1 MQQVLKKSIKKTTKK
16 VPKKVAN
23 KTEKKTVSKPKPQS
37 KILNNAPEAQYFL
50 FCDGHPVKNVTE
62 LAEKLE
68 HIKEEVFN
76 HHVTEDRNDFVNWIK
91 DVFEEIEL
99 AEEIAGLKHKDHVR
113 LAIYKHVVKKTPKK
127 K

>member
-1 MQQVLKKSIKKTTKK
+1 MKKNTKTKKTAKKAIKTKK
-16 VPKKVAN
+16 K
-23 KTEKKTVSKPKPQS
+23 S
-37 KILNNAPEAQYFL
+37 KILNDAPETQYFL

-68 HIKEEVFN
+68 RIEDEVFN

-113 LAIYKHVVKKTPKK
+113 LAIYKHVVKKTKK
-127 K
+127 